1 MSNEETPPFERA
13 GLVRRF
19 VRTWVGHRA
28 LDAVAAI
35 PILIWGYLGYR
46 EWMPTL
52 LTEVAPGARRAIF
65 QSTLTVAGTMAGL
78 TLTSVSILV
87 NLLRTPLSNLD
98 NILPAS
104 DKRRVGA
111 VFLAALL
118 PLLLTF
124 IASASTIAIEGD
136 AVMGV
141 WWVEAITLFLATT
154 SVLAIARI
162 VWVLRRLLDLTAK

>member
-1 MSNEETPPFERA
+1 
-13 GLVRRF
+13 
-19 VRTWVGHRA
+19 
-28 LDAVAAI
+28 
-35 PILIWGYLGYR
+35 
-46 EWMPTL
+46 
-52 LTEVAPGARRAIF
+52 
-65 QSTLTVAGTMAGL
+65 MAGL

-136 AVMGV
+136 AIMGV